1 MIVTVFDENSLS
13 ESMRIA
19 AEIRQAGYRVVAYPE
34 ADKLGK
40 QFKFADKLDIPVAL
54 ILGPDELANGQVAIK
69 NLKTRAQITVAQGD
83 IIKQLR
89 LML

>member
-1 MIVTVFDENSLS
+1 VIVTVFDENSLS

-19 AEIRQAGYRVVAYPE
+19 AEIRQAGYRVVVYPE